1 LLFKPNKDILYT
13 YRSIEQ
19 LNHAI
24 RRVAERAMQ
33 TYDIIMLVVL
43 GIATFMGA
51 IKGFAWQLASLA
63 SIVLSYFVAYTFRDD
78 VANWIQAQEPWN
90 GFLAML
96 LLYAGSSFIIW
107 VVFRLLSSAIDSMRL
122 RDFDRHMGAL
132 MGLGKGILYCML
144 ITMFAVTLL
153 GPRQQ
158 QAIIDSR
165 SGSYISQI
173 LSATNG
179 IVWPKEVEQ
188 IVRPYLERVE
198 EKLEQR
204 DSSAIGSSFPGR
216 SFPNGVGQEQGGSF
230 GFDRNRSTAAEPALP
245 ENPGNAGWQIP
256 LPGTPVT
263 TPAPNGSWPGNTVND
278 ILPSIR

>member
-1 LLFKPNKDILYT
+1 
-13 YRSIEQ
+13 
-19 LNHAI
+19 
-24 RRVAERAMQ
+24 MQ

-63 SIVLSYFVAYTFRDD
+63 SIVVSYFVAYTFRND
-78 VANWIQAQEPWN
+78 VAKLIHAQEPWN

-107 VVFRLLSSAIDSMRL
+107 VVFRLLSNAIDSMRL

-132 MGLGKGILYCML
+132 MGLGKGVLYCLL

-158 QAIIDSR
+158 QAIVDSR

-198 EKLEQR
+198 QRLEQR
-204 DSSAIGSSFPGR
+204 DGSTIGSTKPGR
-216 SFPNGVGQEQGGSF
+216 SFPNGVGQEQGGWF
-230 GFDRNRSTAAEPALP
+230 GFGRKSNEPATALP
-245 ENPGNAGWQIP
+245 ENLGNSGWQLP
-256 LPGTPVT
+256 LQGTPV
-263 TPAPNGSWPGNTVND
+263 AIPNPNSTWPGNTIND

>member
-1 LLFKPNKDILYT
+1 
-13 YRSIEQ
+13 
-19 LNHAI
+19 
-24 RRVAERAMQ
+24 MQ
-33 TYDIIMLVVL
+33 IYDIIMLVVL

-51 IKGFAWQLASLA
+51 IKGFAWQIASLA
-63 SIVLSYFVAYTFRDD
+63 SIIVSYFAAYTFRND
-78 VANWIQAQEPWN
+78 VAKLIHAQEPWN

-96 LLYAGSSFIIW
+96 LLYAGSSFVIW
-107 VVFRLLSSAIDSMRL
+107 VVFRLLSGAIDQMRL

-132 MGLGKGILYCML
+132 MGLGKGVLYCLL

-158 QAIIDSR
+158 QAIVDSR

-198 EKLEQR
+198 QRLEQR
-204 DSSAIGSSFPGR
+204 DGATAGNSGVGGFLQKGFGQGQGGGFGFGSSNPD
-216 SFPNGVGQEQGGSF
+216 NGS
-230 GFDRNRSTAAEPALP
+230 SKLTLP
-245 ENPGNAGWQIP
+245 EGIGNGLWQTP
-256 LPGTPVT
+256 LPGTPVS
-263 TPAPNGSWPGNTVND
+263 TPSPNFAPPGWPASQNSFSDV
-278 ILPSIR
+278 LPGVR